1 MNMAATS
8 RKLARTALLLAGAMT
23 LVVAPVSMCRAA
35 EPHPFEITPFGGY
48 RFGGRLEVLLGRLV
62 MSDAP
67 VFGGVLGYR
76 VAPDALLEFTYV
88 QENTDFT
95 FEPTASGDNVFVTDL
110 AIRSFYIGGVYE
122 HGLSQVRPYA
132 GMSIGMSRF
141 DPELESAAAETRF
154 SFHFMGGLR
163 TDFSQAVGLKWGVR
177 GIFSTPPDDGSVI
190 LCTDDETCYT
200 QTGNSLTSQ
209 FDFTLG
215 LVIRP

>member
-1 MNMAATS
+1 MAASS
-8 RKLARTALLLAGAMT
+8 RKLALSALLLAGAMT
-23 LVVAPVSMCRAA
+23 LVVAPVSTSRAG
-35 EPHPFEITPFGGY
+35 EPHPFEITPFAGY

-76 VAPDALLEFTYV
+76 VSPDALVEFTYV
-88 QENTDFT
+88 QENTDFV
-95 FEPTASGDNVFVTDL
+95 FEPIASGDNIFVTDL
-110 AIRSFYIGGVYE
+110 TVHSFYLGGVYE
-122 HGLSQVRPYA
+122 HGLSNVRPYV
-132 GMSIGMSRF
+132 GMSLGMSRF
-141 DPELESAAAETRF
+141 DPELDGAESDTRF

-190 LCTDDETCYT
+190 LCTDEETCYT